1 MGIHLS
7 DCFTSTYD
15 YSELADTKYLSNYL
29 FKTQPI

>member
-15 YSELADTKYLSNYL
+15 YSELADSIYLSNY
-29 FKTQPI
+29 FF